1 MIKIFE
7 GLRDLTA
14 DTQTHSR
21 GGLSFSI
28 VNTQGNG
35 KRLRFSPMLLEK
47 LGKPTAIRI
56 VINEKGT
63 GILVAGDSSGMKLAK
78 GGVLYQGSLVQT
90 LTDAFTLDFSSVTSR
105 SFSQVKILEEDGIQ
119 YAEIII
125 LSNNLSKGED
135 TENGTDEHSG
145 N

>member
-1 MIKIFE
+1 MKIFE

-47 LGKPTAIRI
+47 LGKPTSIRI

-63 GILVAGDSSGMKLAK
+63 GILVARDSSGLKLAK

-90 LTDAFTLDFSSVTSR
+90 LTDAFALDFSSVTSR

-125 LSNNLSKGED
+125 LSKGED